1 MSNHLA
7 IATVTAALREV
18 VYDAIT
24 AAVPGS
30 EVSYARPAAEN
41 TEDPDATPHANLF
54 LYGITPNASRRND
67 DLPTRRADGGL
78 VQRPRAALDLH
89 YLVSFYGK
97 ESNLEPQRM
106 LGSVVRALHSRPALT
121 RAAIQAAIDSHPFL
135 APSDLAEAPES
146 VRFTPVSLNLEELSK
161 LWSVLFQTPYAL
173 TVAYQGT
180 VVFIEAEDDAPQP
193 ALPVRGRNVYV
204 AELRRPEIA
213 EVAEA
218 GGPGAAILPDGV
230 LVMRGRG
237 LAGEVTRVRL
247 GTRGDEWDPAMVSPR
262 EVRLAIGSIPPDRLR
277 AGIQGVQVLHRRP
290 MGTPPVPHRG
300 EESNVAPFV
309 LRPVVRWRDDDPATG
324 EAAVDVLPPLGV
336 GQPRRLQVTVRP
348 HVGTRQRVELLLNDV
363 GDPGGPAYLFPDR
376 EREVDTDTLEFDAP
390 GLQAGRYLVRVR
402 VDGAESLLEA
412 DPALPPA
419 DPQAL
424 AYARPW
430 VEVP

>member
-18 VYDAIT
+18 VYDAVT

-89 YLVSFYGK
+89 YIISFYGK
-97 ESNLEPQRM
+97 ESDLEPQRM

-121 RAAIQAAIDSHPFL
+121 RASIQAAIGSHAFL

-146 VRFTPVSLNLEELSK
+146 VRFSPVALNLEELSK

-180 VVFIEAEDDAPQP
+180 VVFLEAEDDAAQP

-309 LRPVVRWRDDDPATG
+309 LRPVVRWRNDDPATG

-336 GQPRRLQVTVRP
+336 GQPRRVQVKVSP
-348 HVGTRQRVELLLNDV
+348 HVGTRQRVELLMNDV

-376 EREVDTDTLEFDAP
+376 ERALDTDTLEIEAP

-402 VDGAESLLEA
+402 VDGAESLLHA

-419 DPQAL
+419 DPEAL